1 MGEIQ
6 PSRER
11 LVEIGVREG
20 THLLLEVSHLL
31 LPESRPKFV
40 DHQGCQL
47 AFLGFAVSHLRLLES
62 FRRPSLQRIPGAVV
76 RGDVQ
81 RDVFGPTPGA
91 EISSFKARVS
101 ASRAARSFPA
111 WAMRACS
118 D

>member
-40 DHQGCQL
+40 DHQGYKL
-47 AFLGFAVSHLRLLES
+47 AFLGFAISHLRLLES
-62 FRRPSLQRIPGAVV
+62 FRRPSLQRIPGAVGL
-76 RGDVQ
+76 R
-81 RDVFGPTPGA
+81 PEPGA
-91 EISSFKARVS
+91 EIS
-101 ASRAARSFPA
+101 ASLEAPALPAPRALVEYPHSLYLSLHASIIYA
-111 WAMRACS
+111 
-118 D
+118 